1 MRDELLHYYE
11 RELSFIRKLGVE
23 FAEKYPEVAGRLQL
37 DAAGSPDPHVER
49 LIEAFAM
56 LTARVH
62 MRLDDDFAEITDA
75 LLGIVYP
82 HYLSPI
88 PSLGIVQLESDPD
101 AAYPPEGLSVARHSL
116 LYTKAVGGVRCRFR
130 TAYPVELW
138 PIEVESVELVSAA
151 ALGQPVP
158 PEVRSAL
165 RIRLRALG
173 GHSFAE
179 LAISRLRFFLDG
191 QAGAAHRLYELLLRD
206 PRGLLVQ
213 KAAGKPGQLLAASA
227 VRPVGF
233 ARDEGLLVYPEESFV
248 GYRLLQEYFAF
259 PEKFLFVELA
269 GLDSLSL
276 EREGDSL
283 DVSVLLSESP
293 AELDL
298 RVTPEQLRLG
308 CTPIVNVFEM
318 NVDPIRVTQTATEYP
333 VIPDVRNAGAYEVY
347 AIQTATS
354 VERGSGRT
362 TRFEPIYT
370 VRHGAQAGSGGAYWH
385 AARRGSLRKDDSG
398 SDVFISLVDEK
409 WNPLSPPSD
418 VLTIEAL
425 CTNRDLPARLAFG
438 DPRGD
443 FEIQGNPGVTRVLSV
458 RKPGEPLR
466 APVGRSSRW
475 RIISHLALN
484 HLSLSDE
491 ARADGARPGE
501 SAALDAL
508 REILKLYDFAD
519 SAVTRQRIAGL
530 IGLRTRRIV
539 RRTGLG
545 ARAGFARG
553 TEVELSFDPDLY
565 TGTGV
570 FLFASVL
577 EAFLGLYA
585 ATNSFTETV
594 ARTRLREGVL
604 KRWPPRAGEK
614 RLL

>member
-23 FAEKYPEVAGRLQL
+23 FADKYPEVAGRLQL
-37 DAAGSPDPHVER
+37 EPTGSPDPHVER

-82 HYLSPI
+82 HYTSPI
-88 PSLGIVQLESDPD
+88 PSLAIVSLASDPD
-101 AAYPPEGLSVARHSL
+101 ATYPPDGLRVARHSL
-116 LYTKAVGGVRCRFR
+116 LYSKAVGGVRCRFR

-138 PIEVESVELVSAA
+138 PIEVESVELVSAV

-158 PEVRSAL
+158 PDVRSAL

-179 LAISRLRFFLDG
+179 LAIPRLRFFLDA
-191 QAGAAHRLYELLLRD
+191 QPAAAHRLYELLLRD
-206 PRGLLVQ
+206 PRGLLAQ
-213 KAAGKPGQLLAASA
+213 KGPGKAGQLLPETS

-233 ARDEGLLVYPEESFV
+233 ARDEGLLVYPEESFL
-248 GYRLLQEYFAF
+248 GYRLLQEYFAY
-259 PEKFLFVELA
+259 PDKFLFVELA
-269 GLDSLSL
+269 GLDALTL
-276 EREGDSL
+276 ERTGDTL
-283 DVSVLLSESP
+283 DLSVLLSESP

-298 RVTPEQLRLG
+298 RVSAADLRLG
-308 CTPIVNVFEM
+308 CTPVVNVFEM
-318 NVDPIRVTQTATEYP
+318 NVDPIRVTQTAIEYP
-333 VIPDVRNAGAYEVY
+333 VIPDVRNARAYEVY
-347 AIQTATS
+347 SIQSATS
-354 VERGSGRT
+354 VERGTGKA

-370 VRHGAQAGSGGAYWH
+370 VRHGAQAGSGGAYWYG
-385 AARRGSLRKDDSG
+385 ARRGSVRKDDAG
-398 SDVFISLVDEK
+398 SDLFISLVDEK
-409 WNPLSPPSD
+409 WNPLVPPSD
-418 VLTIEAL
+418 VMTLEAL

-443 FEIQGNPGVTRVLSV
+443 FEIQGNPAVTRVVSV
-458 RKPGEPLR
+458 RNPSEPLR
-466 APVGRSSRW
+466 SPVGRSSRW
-475 RIISHLALN
+475 RVISHLALN
-484 HLSLSDE
+484 HLSLTDE
-491 ARADGARPGE
+491 TGGPERGQRG
-501 SAALDAL
+501 ALDAL

-530 IGLRTRRIV
+530 VGLRTRRIV
-539 RRTGLG
+539 RRAGMG
-545 ARAGFARG
+545 AHAGFARG

-565 TGTGV
+565 AGTGV

>member
-11 RELSFIRKLGVE
+11 RELSFIRKLAVE
-23 FAEKYPEVAGRLQL
+23 FAQKYPEVAGRLQL
-37 DAAGSPDPHVER
+37 EPTGSPDPHVER
-49 LIEAFAM
+49 LIEAFSM

-75 LLGIVYP
+75 LLAILYP
-82 HYLSPI
+82 HYTSPI
-88 PSLGIVQLESDPD
+88 PSLGIVSLASDPD
-101 AAYPPEGLSVARHSL
+101 ATYPPGGLQVPRHSL
-116 LYTKAVGGVRCRFR
+116 LYTKPVGGVRCRFR

-151 ALGQPVP
+151 ALGQAVP
-158 PEVRSAL
+158 ADARSAL
-165 RIRLRALG
+165 RIRLRALA

-179 LAISRLRFFLDG
+179 LPIPRLRFFLDS
-191 QAGAAHRLYELLLRD
+191 QPPAAHRLYELLLRD
-206 PRGLLVQ
+206 PRGVFVQ
-213 KAAGKPGQLLAASA
+213 KGKGAPGQLLPAAS

-233 ARDEGLLVYPEESFV
+233 ARDEGLLDYPEESFV
-248 GYRLLQEYFAF
+248 GYRILQEYFAY

-269 GLDSLSL
+269 NLDQLTI
-276 EREGDSL
+276 ERDGQSL

-293 AELDL
+293 AELEV
-298 RVTPEQLRLG
+298 RVAPTELRLG
-308 CTPIVNVFEM
+308 CTPIVNLFEM
-318 NVDPIRVTQTATEYP
+318 NVDPIRVTQTAIEYP
-333 VIPDVRNAGAYEVY
+333 VIPDVRNTSAFEVY
-347 AIQTATS
+347 SIRSAAS
-354 VERGSGRT
+354 VERGTGRV

-370 VRHGAQAGSGGAYWH
+370 VRHGAQAGSGGAYWY
-385 AARRGSLRKDDSG
+385 AARRSSLRKDDAG
-398 SDVFISLVDEK
+398 SEVFISLIDEK
-409 WNPLSPPSD
+409 WNPLVPPSD
-418 VLTIEAL
+418 VLSLEAL

-443 FEIQGNPGVTRVLSV
+443 FEIQSNPGVTRVTSV
-458 RKPGEPLR
+458 RNPGEPLR

-475 RIISHLALN
+475 RVISHLALN
-484 HLSLSDE
+484 HLSLTDE
-491 ARADGARPGE
+491 ARGGERGE

-530 IGLRTRRIV
+530 VGLRTRRIV
-539 RRTGLG
+539 RRTSLG
-545 ARAGFARG
+545 RHAGFARG

-565 TGTGV
+565 AGTGV

-585 ATNSFTETV
+585 AINSFTETV

-604 KRWPPRAGEK
+604 KRWPPRVGEK

>member
-23 FAEKYPEVAGRLQL
+23 FADKYPEIAGRLQL
-37 DAAGSPDPHVER
+37 EPTGSPDPHVER

-82 HYLSPI
+82 HYTSPI
-88 PSLGIVQLESDPD
+88 PSLGIVGLESDPD
-101 AAYPPEGLSVARHSL
+101 ATYPPEGLRVARHSL

-130 TAYPVELW
+130 SAYPIELW
-138 PIEVESVELVSAA
+138 PIEVESVELISAA

-158 PEVRSAL
+158 ADVRSAL

-179 LAISRLRFFLDG
+179 LAIPRLRFFLDA
-191 QAGAAHRLYELLLRD
+191 QPAAAHRLYELLLRD
-206 PRGLLVQ
+206 PRGLLAQ
-213 KAAGKPGQLLAASA
+213 KAPGKRGQLLPATS

-233 ARDEGLLVYPEESFV
+233 ARDEGLLVYPEESFL
-248 GYRLLQEYFAF
+248 GYRLLQEYFAY

-269 GLDSLSL
+269 GLGSLAL
-276 EREGDSL
+276 EPDGESL
-283 DVSVLLSESP
+283 DLSVLLSESP

-298 RVTPEQLRLG
+298 RVSADQLRLG
-308 CTPIVNVFEM
+308 CTPVVNVFEM
-318 NVDPIRVTQTATEYP
+318 NVDPIRVTQTAIEYP
-333 VIPDVRNAGAYEVY
+333 VIPDVRNPSAYEVY
-347 AIQTATS
+347 SIRTATS
-354 VERGSGRT
+354 VERGSGKI

-370 VRHGAQAGSGGAYWH
+370 VRHGAQAGSGGAYWY
-385 AARRGSLRKDDSG
+385 AARRGSLRKDDAG
-398 SDVFISLVDEK
+398 SDLFISLVDEK
-409 WNPLSPPSD
+409 WNPLVPPSD
-418 VLTIEAL
+418 VLTLEAL

-443 FEIQGNPGVTRVLSV
+443 FEIQGNPAVTRVVSV
-458 RKPGEPLR
+458 RNPSEPLR

-475 RIISHLALN
+475 RVVSHLALN
-484 HLSLSDE
+484 HLSLTDE
-491 ARADGARPGE
+491 APSAERGGR
-501 SAALDAL
+501 AALDAL

-530 IGLRTRRIV
+530 IDLRTRRIV
-539 RRTGLG
+539 RRAGMG
-545 ARAGFARG
+545 AHAGFARG

-565 TGTGV
+565 SGTGV

-585 ATNSFTETV
+585 ATNSFTETL

>member
-11 RELSFIRKLGVE
+11 RELTYIRKLALE
-23 FAEKYPEVAGRLQL
+23 FADKYPEVAGRLQL
-37 DAAGSPDPHVER
+37 EATGTPDPHVER

-62 MRLDDDFAEITDA
+62 MRLDDDFSEITDA

-82 HYLSPI
+82 HYLCPI
-88 PSLGIVQLESDPD
+88 PSTGIVALHSDPD
-101 AAYPPEGLSVARHSL
+101 ATPPDGLPVPRHSV
-116 LYTKAVGGVRCRFR
+116 LYARPVGGVRCRFR
-130 TAYPVELW
+130 TAYDVELW
-138 PIEVESVELVSAA
+138 PIEVASAELVSAA

-158 PEVRSAL
+158 DDVRSAL

-173 GHSFAE
+173 GHAFADLGFE
-179 LAISRLRFFLDG
+179 QLRFFVDAQPG
-191 QAGAAHRLYELLLRD
+191 TAHRLYELLLRD

-213 KAAGKPGQLLAASA
+213 AEPGKPGQLLPASA

-233 ARDEGLLVYPEESFV
+233 ARDEGLLEYGDESFL
-248 GYRLLQEYFAF
+248 GYRLLQEYFAY
-259 PEKFLFVELA
+259 PEKFLFVELG
-269 GLDSLSL
+269 GLDALRL
-276 EREGDSL
+276 HRDGTDL
-283 DVSVLLSESP
+283 DLSVLLSESP

-298 RVTPEQLRLG
+298 RVTGEMLRLG
-308 CTPIVNVFEM
+308 CTPAVNLFEM
-318 NVDPIRVTQTATEYP
+318 NVDPIRVTHTAVEHP
-333 VIPDVRNAGAYEVY
+333 VVPDVRNPNAYEVY
-347 AIQTATS
+347 AIQSAVS
-354 VERGSGRT
+354 VDRASGRT

-385 AARRGSLRKDDSG
+385 AARRESLRRDDAG
-398 SDVFISLVDEK
+398 SNVFISLVDEK
-409 WNPLSPPSD
+409 WNPLAPPSD
-418 VLTIEAL
+418 VLTLEAL

-443 FEIQGNPGVTRVLSV
+443 FEIQGSPAVTRVVSLRNPS
-458 RKPGEPLR
+458 EPLR

-484 HLSLSDE
+484 HLSLQG
-491 ARADGARPGE
+491 DGQDG
-501 SAALDAL
+501 AALDAL

-519 SAVTRQRIAGL
+519 SPVTRQRIAGL

-539 RRTGLG
+539 RRTGIG
-545 ARAGFARG
+545 GHAGFARG
-553 TEVELSFDPDLY
+553 TEVELVFDPALY

-594 ARTRLREGVL
+594 ARTRGREGVL
-604 KRWPPRAGEK
+604 KRWAPRAGEK